1 MAGYLGPQSCV
12 RDMARSR
19 NCFKITEYQ
28 RSVLKVLFESWH
40 KAESGPAP
48 AAHIRD
54 LFVEKSFARHRPGP
68 CRACARPCVPW
79 FDNHWAFC
87 PEQIGARSCSMGGPD
102 CLRDL
107 YPSIFIPSLSLLSPS
122 ARLLSVLAACWL
134 MSAPRQ
140 AHSASVLASVVPEL
154 IFLTF
159 CDAHLQTKWNARTQT
174 KNPGPSRYEVW
185 AMSRSFKWFSRNKE
199 CKMSWLMAEN
209 CIKLRPRAARLGATF
224 EFHHHTVTFNYPV
237 IFPVGLKIEY
247 SIVIGI
253 DFTVVNVHAP
263 RWDFNES
270 HNWQSLF
277 RESCKIKSSGDRWK
291 RKHWSRKPQNK
302 C

>member
-68 CRACARPCVPW
+68 CRACVRPCVPW

-102 CLRDL
+102 CLGDL
-107 YPSIFIPSLSLLSPS
+107 YQSIFIPSLSSFSRSEAPECVS
-122 ARLLSVLAACWL
+122 RLL
-134 MSAPRQ
+134 
-140 AHSASVLASVVPEL
+140 
-154 IFLTF
+154 T
-159 CDAHLQTKWNARTQT
+159 DARSSPGSLRLSSCLSRARTHFS
-174 KNPGPSRYEVW
+174 NFLW
-185 AMSRSFKWFSRNKE
+185 RSLTNKME
-199 CKMSWLMAEN
+199 CKNSDQEP
-209 CIKLRPRAARLGATF
+209 RPEQVRGVSNVE
-224 EFHHHTVTFNYPV
+224 EF
-237 IFPVGLKIEY
+237 
-247 SIVIGI
+247 
-253 DFTVVNVHAP
+253 
-263 RWDFNES
+263 
-270 HNWQSLF
+270 
-277 RESCKIKSSGDRWK
+277 
-291 RKHWSRKPQNK
+291 
-302 C
+302 

>member
-1 MAGYLGPQSCV
+1 MAN
-12 RDMARSR
+12 SR

-40 KAESGPAP
+40 KAESGPAL

-54 LFVEKSFARHRPGP
+54 LFVEKSFAWHRLGRVSDPVSLDSIIIEHFVPGKLEQEV
-68 CRACARPCVPW
+68 AA
-79 FDNHWAFC
+79 WAAQTASGTFTSLFLS
-87 PEQIGARSCSMGGPD
+87 P
-102 CLRDL
+102 
-107 YPSIFIPSLSLLSPS
+107 LSLLSP
-122 ARLLSVLAACWL
+122 ALRLLSVLAACWL
-134 MSAPRQ
+134 MPAPRQ
-140 AHSASVLASVVPEL
+140 AHSASVLTSVVPEL

-237 IFPVGLKIEY
+237 IFPVRLKIEY

-253 DFTVVNVHAP
+253 DFTVVNVHA
-263 RWDFNES
+263 RLD
-270 HNWQSLF
+270 
-277 RESCKIKSSGDRWK
+277 
-291 RKHWSRKPQNK
+291 
-302 C
+302 